1 MFISKL
7 IDKRI
12 AKYQQNLIN
21 VHYSEVENMYEKM
34 RGWRHD
40 YQKHIQVMKAH
51 AQNGD
56 IDAITQYLNELGAD
70 LQKVDNI
77 IKTGNKMADAILNS
91 KISFAISQHINV
103 QVDVNIAIELT
114 TSQIDLCIILGNL
127 VDNAVEACLALPQ
140 NQRIIRIFMELKN
153 TQLYISVTNSTAE
166 GKLNKLSGRFKTT
179 KGDGHGFGLARI
191 DNIVER
197 HNGYINRNS
206 ESGVFTTEILL
217 PQG

>member
-1 MFISKL
+1 MFLSKL

-12 AKYQQNLIN
+12 AKYQQSLIN
-21 VHYSEVENMYEKM
+21 IHYHEVENMYEKM

-51 AQNGD
+51 ATNGD
-56 IDAITQYLNELGAD
+56 MDAITRYLDDLGAD

-91 KISFAISQHINV
+91 KISFAMSKKINV
-103 QVDVNIAIELT
+103 QADVNIAVELT
-114 TSQIDLCIILGNL
+114 TSQIDLCIIIGNL
-127 VDNAVEACLALPQ
+127 VDNAVDACLALPEQ
-140 NQRIIRIFMELKN
+140 KRVIRIFMEMKN
-153 TQLYISVTNSTAE
+153 TQLYLSITNSTAE
-166 GKLNKLSGRFKTT
+166 SKKRKIGSRFASSR
-179 KGDGHGFGLARI
+179 GSGFGLARI

-197 HNGYINRNS
+197 HSGYISRNS
-206 ESGVFTTEILL
+206 EDGVFTTEILL